1 MQLGIW
7 SYIPVECNEALII
20 VSSDDNLRKK
30 KKEYDTKNVTGDANK
45 KWKAH
50 ILHNHI

>member
-7 SYIPVECNEALII
+7 SYISVECNEALII

-30 KKEYDTKNVTGDANK
+30 SYHDTKNVTGDANK